1 MSGFSKHPE
10 LMNELGKYKT
20 GKGCLY
26 VKKLSDVDM
35 EVLTKLIKQSVT
47 YLKDKL

>member
-1 MSGFSKHPE
+1 
-10 LMNELGKYKT
+10 MNELGKYKT